1 MNKTFSPK
9 LVCALYTLF
18 VLGNAT
24 IFIPAKLNGG
34 GVILGLILS
43 LAAGLITLLIFKNFD
58 LTAFFTKRA
67 GKIAAVFLCLFALI
81 CAIDSAADF
90 SLVANKKILEG
101 GNFFVFS
108 LVFSSLTFFVL
119 KSKKQVVFKISFIF
133 LVLIIFSQLVLFLLS
148 ANQFDFSNL
157 EAPNFSGTFSGGL
170 FFFAKAFAPTLLLP
184 FIFKNK
190 KSIPKGAGL
199 GMLFGFLLI
208 LLPLLQILLIFG
220 FPYSNSLDF
229 AFLSVLDTV
238 SIGLKFSRLE
248 GLAYIIFF
256 FGSLT
261 KCSVCLICA
270 KEFLAVIF
278 KKCKKN
284 IPVVLSLILFAATLF
299 SQTVVNFGAVVN
311 SVISLSAVVFSLFT
325 VLLRSRT
332 HFRYKTK

>member
-43 LAAGLITLLIFKNFD
+43 LAAGLIMLLDFKNFD

-67 GKIAAVFLCLFALI
+67 GKIVAVFLCLFALI
-81 CAIDSAADF
+81 CAIDSATDF
-90 SLVANKKILEG
+90 SLVSNKKILEG
-101 GNFFVFS
+101 ENFFLFS
-108 LVFSSLTFFVL
+108 LIFSLLLFLIL

-148 ANQFDFSNL
+148 ANQFKFEGLKSL
-157 EAPNFSGTFSGGL
+157 SFSGTFSGG
-170 FFFAKAFAPTLLLP
+170 FFFFSKAFAPTLLLTLL
-184 FIFKNK
+184 FENK

-220 FPYSNSLDF
+220 FPYSDSLDF

-256 FGSLT
+256 FGALT
-261 KCSVCLICA
+261 KCSVCLMAA
-270 KEFLAVIF
+270 KEILTAFYKPLGQHLPLA
-278 KKCKKN
+278 
-284 IPVVLSLILFAATLF
+284 LSLIIFTTTLLGRWLTNF
-299 SQTVVNFGAVVN
+299 SLAIQGI
-311 SVISLSAVVFSLFT
+311 ISLSAIVFTLFT
-325 VLLRSRT
+325 VLLKSHT
-332 HFRYKTK
+332 HCRCKTK